1 MQSAAPSKTISKNK
15 LVCWCRICILLLAF
29 PCNNWTLLLRVMNFM
44 CYFMHVL
51 FQLFSTIT
59 ILTPN
64 VIAIIHLRNA
74 ATESEFNILNE
85 RYLQALVERPL
96 ITVILRYI
104 YIYIYI
110 FPFRNKHRPPVINSN
125 HQSPKN

>member
-1 MQSAAPSKTISKNK
+1 
-15 LVCWCRICILLLAF
+15 
-29 PCNNWTLLLRVMNFM
+29 
-44 CYFMHVL
+44 MHVL

-104 YIYIYI
+104 YIYIYSHSGI
-110 FPFRNKHRPPVINSN
+110 STGRQSLILITSRQKINQLSMRITN
-125 HQSPKN
+125 DRHQS